1 MNANTKLLLTVY
13 EIASRND
20 SLPLVG
26 AGKGRRVAAVSRT
39 LYPSNPSSRP
49 SGILRPGQKTM
60 PMLRLHSS
68 RLCQYRASTILRQYN
83 PHSAMA

>member
-1 MNANTKLLLTVY
+1 MNANTKSLLTVY
-13 EIASRND
+13 EIASRNG

-26 AGKGRRVAAVSRT
+26 AGKGRRDAPLSRP
-39 LYPSNPSSRP
+39 LYQSNPTLRP